1 MSYRELRNLCE
12 MTRAIGYPRILSLE
26 NFRTPNFK
34 LVAELLEWI
43 VKRFDP
49 SATISAEQTET
60 EQDRVLFIKQ
70 AVLLLLQNSRLKLN
84 PRKLYQADGYAAQ
97 ELLPA
102 VKLLYEAGKRTS
114 PEDIHAHW
122 NTIKTKLNA
131 KVQEIRVARQLS
143 SQLPQTGAALH
154 ELLGKELYYRQQR
167 NRATSRAIPLAEAEK
182 TVQKSIEAIVSDT
195 EDITACI
202 FSVVT
207 KHISS
212 MMKREYEQMQK
223 RYVKLQSFRPQY
235 MDEYEKLEEKLK
247 ELYEIY
253 VVKFRNLAYL
263 QQLQLEIERADRQ
276 KQVSIS
282 NFDYTAVRLSRP
294 TRRSI
299 HRCGAASLAQR
310 VGGLNQNSA
319 PLPNVMRGASPDNK
333 NP

>member
-49 SATISAEQTET
+49 SATISAEHTET

-154 ELLGKELYYRQQR
+154 ELLGKELYYRGFYQDALVESKQW
-167 NRATSRAIPLAEAEK
+167 
-182 TVQKSIEAIVSDT
+182 IEIVHVSHFTTILMEHSSPSCTCDEFT
-195 EDITACI
+195 I
-202 FSVVT
+202 FSIFVNGAMGFPIILVA
-207 KHISS
+207 SS
-212 MMKREYEQMQK
+212 VRNTTSPPK
-223 RYVKLQSFRPQY
+223 RY
-235 MDEYEKLEEKLK
+235 YEK
-247 ELYEIY
+247 
-253 VVKFRNLAYL
+253 
-263 QQLQLEIERADRQ
+263 
-276 KQVSIS
+276 S
-282 NFDYTAVRLSRP
+282 
-294 TRRSI
+294 
-299 HRCGAASLAQR
+299 AQR
-310 VGGLNQNSA
+310 GVA
-319 PLPNVMRGASPDNK
+319 MK
-333 NP
+333 NDPRLLQFNMVAILLLRFHTIRRYHMGTLKMQTCTTLHYSVDLWSGYLEG